1 LASSRMKNL
10 IIVGFGA
17 ILILMAGQVGIIAAL
32 ARSIDHS
39 SLFGS
44 PLSLLLLLL
53 GIVIAFSVTLVTRRN
68 ENFLRAETSRA
79 EENARELKWQASHD
93 PLTRLLNRSE
103 FKNRVE
109 QACRQSHTGGDE
121 HVLLFLDLD
130 QFKIVNDTC
139 GHHAG
144 DVLLRQVSVRMKAC
158 VGPKSTFARVGGD
171 SFGLLLSGADMKQ
184 GYETAEALRQAVQE
198 FRFFWQGRLFE
209 VSISTGVVCID
220 RDHYHIREVLNAA
233 DAACYE
239 AKRMG
244 RNRIRLVFPDD
255 GLIEA
260 RRGEGHRAQELPRA
274 IRENRMELYVQEIHS
289 ACDASMSSKHFEV
302 LVRMRQEDGEILTP
316 DQFIPVAE
324 RYGFA
329 VDLDRWVVREAF
341 SWLSGQRCAVG
352 HCESPKQCNIPCD
365 FSINLSGFSLSD
377 EDFLFEV
384 EGLFDQYNVDPK
396 RICFEVTETAVVTHM
411 DAAKAFIRRLKKL
424 GCRFALDDFGSG
436 MSSFGYLQELDVDY
450 VKIDGCLVREVARG
464 GLENAMIVA
473 IVHVAQH
480 MNAETIAEYVED
492 DLTVNALQSSGV
504 DFLQGF
510 LLHRPMPLANLSLC
524 RREDKTERT
533 QQMSLGLVGV

>member
-1 LASSRMKNL
+1 LASSRMKTL
-10 IIVGFGA
+10 VLAGFGA
-17 ILILMAGQVGIIAAL
+17 ILILMAGQAGIIAGL
-32 ARSIDHS
+32 ARSVERS
-39 SLFGS
+39 TLFGS
-44 PLSLLLLLL
+44 SLSMVLLLF
-53 GIVIAFSVTLVTRRN
+53 GVVIAFVVTILTRRN
-68 ENFLRAETSRA
+68 EDSLRAQTSEA

-93 PLTRLLNRSE
+93 QLTRLLNRNE

-109 QACRQSHTGGDE
+109 QACRQSHAGGNE
-121 HVLLFLDLD
+121 HVLLFMDLD

-144 DVLLRQVSVRMKAC
+144 DVLLRQISVRMKAC
-158 VGPKSTFARVGGD
+158 VGPTSTFARIGGD
-171 SFGLLLSGADMKQ
+171 SFGLLLPGADMKQ
-184 GYETAEALRQAVQE
+184 GYETAEALRQAVQD

-209 VSISTGVVCID
+209 VSISAGAVSID
-220 RDHYHIREVLNAA
+220 RDHCHIREVLNAA

-289 ACDASMSSKHFEV
+289 ASSSELNSKRYEL
-302 LVRMRQEDGEILTP
+302 LVRMHQEDGEILTP

-352 HCESPKQCNIPCD
+352 HCESPAQCNIPCH

-384 EGLFDQYNVDPK
+384 ESLFDQYKVDPK

-411 DAAKAFIRRLKKL
+411 DAAKSFIRRLKKL

-436 MSSFGYLQELDVDY
+436 MSSFGYLQDLDVDY
-450 VKIDGCLVREVARG
+450 VKIDGCLVRKVACG
-464 GLENAMIVA
+464 GLENAMVVA
-473 IVHVAQH
+473 IVHVAKH

-492 DLTVNALQSSGV
+492 DLTVNALESSGV
-504 DFLQGF
+504 DYLQGF
-510 LLHRPMPLANLSLC
+510 LLHKPMPLANLRLC
-524 RREDKTERT
+524 RREDKAERT
-533 QQMSLGLVGV
+533 QQMNLGLAV

>member
-1 LASSRMKNL
+1 MASSRMKNFIL
-10 IIVGFGA
+10 AGFGA
-17 ILILMAGQVGIIAAL
+17 ILLLMVGQAGIIAGL
-32 ARSIDHS
+32 ARSVGDNTF
-39 SLFGS
+39 FGNA
-44 PLSLLLLLL
+44 LSLIFLIF
-53 GIVIAFSVTLVTRRN
+53 GVVIAFVVTIVTKRN
-68 ENFLRAETSRA
+68 VDALKAQTSDA
-79 EENARELKWQASHD
+79 EESARELKWQASHD
-93 PLTRLLNRSE
+93 PLTRLLNRRE

-109 QACRQSHTGGDE
+109 QACHQSRAGGEE
-121 HVLLFLDLD
+121 HVLLFMDLD

-144 DVLLRQVSVRMKAC
+144 DVLLRQISVRMKAC
-158 VGPKSTFARVGGD
+158 VGPTSIFARIGGD
-171 SFGLLLSGADMKQ
+171 AFGLLLLGADMKQ
-184 GYETAEALRQAVQE
+184 GYETAEALRQAVQD

-209 VSISTGVVCID
+209 VSVSTGVVAIN
-220 RDHYHIREVLNAA
+220 RDHFHIREVLNAA
-233 DAACYE
+233 DTACYE

-260 RRGEGHRAQELPRA
+260 RRGEGHRAQELPCA

-289 ACDASMSSKHFEV
+289 ASSSHVNSKHYEL
-302 LVRMRQEDGEILTP
+302 LVRMRQENGEILTP

-324 RYGFA
+324 RYGFS

-341 SWLSGQRCAVG
+341 SWLSGQRCVVS
-352 HCESPKQCNIPCD
+352 HCDSPEQCNIPGK

-384 EGLFDQYNVDPK
+384 EGLFEQYQIDPN

-411 DAAKAFIRRLKKL
+411 DAAKSFIRQLKNL
-424 GCRFALDDFGSG
+424 GCQFALDDFGSG
-436 MSSFGYLQELDVDY
+436 MSSFGYLQDLDVDY

-464 GLENAMIVA
+464 GLENAMVVA
-473 IVHVAQH
+473 IVHVAKH

-492 DLTVNALQSSGV
+492 DLTVNALESSGV

-510 LLHRPMPLANLSLC
+510 LLHKPMPLVDLRLC
-524 RREDKTERT
+524 RREDKAERT
-533 QQMSLGLVGV
+533 QQMTLGLAV

>member
-10 IIVGFGA
+10 IIAGFGA
-17 ILILMAGQVGIIAAL
+17 ILILMIGQAGIIAGF
-32 ARSIDHS
+32 ARSIDRSTFFGS
-39 SLFGS
+39 SLS
-44 PLSLLLLLL
+44 LVLLLF
-53 GIVIAFSVTLVTRRN
+53 GAVIAFAVTVVTRRN
-68 ENFLRAETSRA
+68 EDSLRAQTSKA
-79 EENARELKWQASHD
+79 EETARELKWQASHD
-93 PLTRLLNRSE
+93 PLTRLLNRNE

-109 QACRQSHTGGDE
+109 QACRQSRAGGGE
-121 HVLLFLDLD
+121 HVLLFMDLD

-144 DVLLRQVSVRMKAC
+144 DVLLRQISVRMKAC
-158 VGPKSTFARVGGD
+158 VGPTSTFARIGGD
-171 SFGLLLSGADMKQ
+171 AFGLLLPGADMKQ
-184 GYETAEALRQAVQE
+184 GYETAEALREAVQD

-209 VSISTGVVCID
+209 ISVSAGVVSIN
-220 RDHYHIREVLNAA
+220 RDHSHIREVLNAA

-289 ACDASMSSKHFEV
+289 TNSAHLKPKHFEL

-341 SWLSGQRCAVG
+341 SWLSGQSCAAG
-352 HCESPKQCNIPCD
+352 HCESPAQCNLPCN

-384 EGLFDQYNVDPK
+384 EGLFDQYKVDPK

-411 DAAKAFIRRLKKL
+411 DAAKAFIRQLKKL

-436 MSSFGYLQELDVDY
+436 MSSFGYLRELDVDY

-473 IVHVAQH
+473 IVHVAKH
-480 MNAETIAEYVED
+480 MKAETIAEYVED
-492 DLTVNALQSSGV
+492 ELTVNALETSGV

-510 LLHRPMPLANLSLC
+510 LLHKPMPLANLSLC
-524 RREDKTERT
+524 RREDKAERT
-533 QQMSLGLVGV
+533 QQMSLGLIG